1 MRIENGELY
10 FLEIPFRLSFSHGA
24 RTGRVSS
31 DSIVLCVRSG
41 NCTGYGEAVVRE
53 YVSGSLGSGDDLQR
67 EAARITTGLLA
78 PLRERDLTW
87 GQAADLLARLSCG
100 SSSLPLLCAV
110 ESAVLACAV
119 EEAGSDAYGVIGR
132 EPARSTVVYGG
143 VLPLLP
149 LETAR
154 AFVELCA
161 RLKLTNLKVKVGPQ
175 TAYNDSVLGLCR
187 EILGEKFD
195 IRVDANSAWTAAD
208 VDTQTEICARH
219 GVRVVEQPFPAAT
232 RGEEAAWMAGKGF
245 SVMADEGVL
254 TSEDVRAQASS
265 GSAPVLNLR
274 LSKNGGMSRVLA
286 LAEEAESRGLSYQ
299 LGCMVG
305 ETGILSCLGR
315 LTASLLPRP
324 LYIEGSY
331 DEILL
336 EENIAVP
343 SFGFGPGG
351 KAPIM
356 RGDGMGYRVE
366 TARLE
371 KFSRARLP
379 V

>member
-1 MRIENGELY
+1 MRIENAELH
-10 FLEIPFRLSFSHGA
+10 FLEIPFRMSFSHGA
-24 RTGRVSS
+24 RAARISS
-31 DSIVLCVRSG
+31 DSIVLCVRG
-41 NCTGYGEAVVRE
+41 GACTGYGEAVVRE
-53 YVSGSLGSGDDLQR
+53 YVSGSLGRGEDLQR
-67 EAARITTGLLA
+67 EAARITATLLA
-78 PLRERDLTW
+78 PLKERELTW
-87 GQAADLLARLSCG
+87 LQAADLLARLSCG

-110 ESAVLACAV
+110 ESAILACAV
-119 EEAGSDAYGVIGR
+119 EEAGSDAYSVIER
-132 EPARSTVVYGG
+132 APVHSTVVYGG

-161 RLKLTNLKVKVGPQ
+161 RLKLTNLKVKVGPE
-175 TAYNDSVLGLCR
+175 TAYNDSILGLCR
-187 EILGEKFD
+187 EVLGEQFD

-208 VDTQTEICARH
+208 ADAQMEICARH
-219 GVRVVEQPFPAAT
+219 GVRVIEQPFSAAC
-232 RGEEAAWMAGKGF
+232 GEEAVRMAGKGF

-254 TSEDVRAQASS
+254 TSADVRDLASS
-265 GSAPVLNLR
+265 GSAQVLNLR

-286 LAEEAESRGLSYQ
+286 LAEEAESHGLSYQ

-356 RGDGMGYRVE
+356 RGAGMGYQVE
-366 TARLE
+366 RARLE